1 MFYSHSFS
9 SVFSAPLRDKTISR
23 YCTPLLVALAALAA
37 EARFV
42 DPEIEKAPVVQVKQ
56 AAVPG
61 KADSLL
67 PRGKT
72 WKLVWHDEFDGA
84 EIDKTKWMCRESFWG
99 QDFPAFAHDFEGVEM
114 TGETVKLH
122 LLRKGDD
129 FCSPHLQTGSL
140 TYDIPKDSSGFW
152 PFGTY
157 RKPLFM
163 KCYGY
168 FEIRCRLPKN
178 SGWHAAFWLQA
189 PGVGATPDP
198 AVSGVETDIM
208 ETYRLVSDGIV
219 VGGNGWNG
227 YGKNSC
233 WFDHFA
239 WKHEETADG
248 WHNYGCDWTPEG
260 YTFYCDGKKV
270 GEQNYPVS
278 HVSPTNAS
286 SRPSCPTSSRSTT
299 CACMT
304 PWKCRSTSSSVLTY
318 RTRWHGSRTPGS
330 A

>member
-1 MFYSHSFS
+1 MLAC
-9 SVFSAPLRDKTISR
+9 V
-23 YCTPLLVALAALAA
+23 LAAMAA

-56 AAVPG
+56 ASVPG

-84 EIDKTKWMCRESFWG
+84 EIDQTKWMCRESFWG

-114 TGETVKLH
+114 TGETAKLH

-233 WFDHFA
+233 WFGHFA
-239 WKHEETADG
+239 W
-248 WHNYGCDWTPEG
+248 
-260 YTFYCDGKKV
+260 
-270 GEQNYPVS
+270 
-278 HVSPTNAS
+278 
-286 SRPSCPTSSRSTT
+286 
-299 CACMT
+299 
-304 PWKCRSTSSSVLTY
+304 
-318 RTRWHGSRTPGS
+318 
-330 A
+330 